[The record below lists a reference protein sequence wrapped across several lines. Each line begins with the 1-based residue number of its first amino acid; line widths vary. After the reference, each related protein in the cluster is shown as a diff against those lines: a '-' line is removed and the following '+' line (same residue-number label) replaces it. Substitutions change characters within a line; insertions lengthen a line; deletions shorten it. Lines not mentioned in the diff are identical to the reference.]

1 MRAMHYPT
9 GAHRLAALA
18 IGGLLVAAL
27 ALMVLVNPAQA
38 GKPSSATVSVS
49 DSSFAAVEMAYVS
62 SGGKVEVSLTES
74 AAVAPSSQR
83 VKAECFQDGVLVYR
97 QYASVSNGAAA
108 LTLGPTPM
116 WQGGS
121 AECTAEVGEF
131 DKRQRFRVSDMDT
144 FSVAG

>member
-1 MRAMHYPT
+1 MHYPT

-27 ALMVLVNPAQA
+27 TLLVMANPAQA
-38 GKPSSATVSVS
+38 GKPSSETVSVA
-49 DSSFAAVEMAYVS
+49 DSNFAAVEMAYVS
-62 SGGKVEVSLTES
+62 SGGKTEISLTARSTAS
-74 AAVAPSSQR
+74 ASNQR

-97 QYASVSNGAAA
+97 QYSAVSNGEAA

-121 AECTAEVGEF
+121 AECTAELGEF
-131 DKRQRFRVSDMDT
+131 DKRMRFRVSDTDT